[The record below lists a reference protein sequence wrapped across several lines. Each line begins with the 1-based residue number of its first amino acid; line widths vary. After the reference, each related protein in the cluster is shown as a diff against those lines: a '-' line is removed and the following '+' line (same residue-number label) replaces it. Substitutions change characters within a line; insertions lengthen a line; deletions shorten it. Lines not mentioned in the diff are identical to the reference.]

1 MASPQLE
8 DGYIRVANELYRA
21 LFMADLSGAELRIV
35 HFVLYNTYGYN
46 KKTCQLSAD
55 FISKGTNIPVKT
67 VRRCLNSLVTSKV
80 LISNGSKT
88 SIKSF
93 GINKNYEKWVLK
105 NGYKIPKIE
114 GTQKW
119 VGVLKNEDTQKRV
132 GVLKNEQGGTQKR
145 AKGYSK
151 MSLRVLKNEYQ
162 YKTDNTR
169 QNKTIQSSSSTT
181 ATASPKI
188 EEVLKYCKIKNYTFD
203 GKKFFYHYQSL
214 GWQYKGQPITD
225 WKALADKW
233 QETERNSSVK
243 GGANYSVGEG
253 DEKTSYD
260 INEYENYS
268 IFDEEK
274 K

>member
-8 DGYIRVANELYRA
+8 DGYTRIANELYRA
-21 LFMADLSGAELRIV
+21 LYMADLSGAELRIV

-119 VGVLKNEDTQKRV
+119 VGVLKNGDTQKRV
-132 GVLKNEQGGTQKR
+132 GVLKNEQGGTHKR

-151 MSLRVLKNEYQ
+151 MSLGVLKNEYQ

-188 EEVLKYCKIKNYTFD
+188 EEVLEYCKIKNYTFD

-214 GWQYKGQPITD
+214 GWRYKGQPITD

-233 QETERNSSVK
+233 QETERHSSAF
-243 GGANYSVGEG
+243 GGG
-253 DEKTSYD
+253 DENSVSYD
-260 INEYENYS
+260 INEFEKYS
-268 IFDEEK
+268 MFDGSGNDEVK
-274 K
+274 Q